1 MKKVIKFLWQYFGVI
16 YAPIYVAFWL
26 LHKVARLILAISY
39 FGMLQKTT
47 GKDIIKYLFAWHG
60 KH

>member
-1 MKKVIKFLWQYFGVI
+1 MKKVIKFLWQCFGVI
-16 YAPIYVAFWL
+16 YAPIYVVFWL

-39 FGMLQKTT
+39 FGMFQKTT
-47 GKDIIKYLFAWHG
+47 GKDIIKYLFARHG